1 MLEILFIA
9 LILYCAYQ
17 VIAIPL
23 YAFGFWGTVF
33 LVLFGIPLLV
43 ILVPM
48 FFDNIGWVYVIATV
62 LAVLT
67 IIGYAVQDSGS
78 GK

>member
-1 MLEILFIA
+1 MILEILLIA

-23 YAFGFWGTVF
+23 YAFGFIGTIVVVAF
-33 LVLFGIPLLV
+33 VIPLLV
-43 ILVPM
+43 LAVQFYMANPGTAWMLIGLLV
-48 FFDNIGWVYVIATV
+48 V
-62 LAVLT
+62 LAVIVEDKT
-67 IIGYAVQDSGS
+67 VS

>member
-1 MLEILFIA
+1 MLEILLIA

-23 YAFGFWGTVF
+23 YAFGFFGTIIVVAF
-33 LVLFGIPLLV
+33 VIPLLV
-43 ILVPM
+43 LAVQFYLANPSTAWMLIGGLV
-48 FFDNIGWVYVIATV
+48 V
-62 LAVLT
+62 LAVIVEDKT
-67 IIGYAVQDSGS
+67 VS

>member
-1 MLEILFIA
+1 MILEILLIG

-23 YAFGFWGTVF
+23 YAFGFFGTIIVVMF
-33 LVLFGIPLLV
+33 AIPLLV
-43 ILVPM
+43 LAVQFYLANPSTAWMLIGGLV
-48 FFDNIGWVYVIATV
+48 V
-62 LAVLT
+62 LAVIVEDKT
-67 IIGYAVQDSGS
+67 VS

>member
-1 MLEILFIA
+1 MILEILLIG

-23 YAFGFWGTVF
+23 YAFGFFGTVIVVMF
-33 LVLFGIPLLV
+33 VIPLLV
-43 ILVPM
+43 LAVQFYFTNPGTAWWLIGALV
-48 FFDNIGWVYVIATV
+48 V
-62 LAVLT
+62 LAVIVEDKT
-67 IIGYAVQDSGS
+67 VS

>member
-1 MLEILFIA
+1 MILEILLIG

-23 YAFGFWGTVF
+23 YAFGFFGTIVVVAF
-33 LVLFGIPLLV
+33 VIPLL
-43 ILVPM
+43 ILAVQFYLANPSTAWM
-48 FFDNIGWVYVIATV
+48 LIGLLVV
-62 LAVLT
+62 LAIVVEDKT
-67 IIGYAVQDSGS
+67 VS